1 LDDWARIE
9 EEVYGLFTPG
19 APIKVEAELAGRQE
33 QASKLRRIVLSSGE
47 HALVYGE
54 RGVGKT
60 SIANSFYGSLNKP
73 TRPVYPVLV
82 NCGSSNFTEC
92 WRKVFRRLSVG
103 DTSLANHYTG
113 EITPDDVEIELSSFG
128 AQTAPI
134 IVFDEFDQVVD
145 EPTRRKFTETIKSLS
160 DHVINATIILVG
172 IADNAGQLI
181 SDHQSISRALKQVE
195 MPRLS
200 LDELERII
208 TSRYRQ
214 AMMKSDDA
222 AVFLMAFL
230 ARGLPYYAHLCGR
243 YAGMMAARRK
253 SRLVTVQDVIDGF
266 GEALSEV
273 DQTIT
278 EAYLSG
284 VVSQRGEET
293 LYEPVL
299 LACALAD
306 TDKLGQF
313 QQAAVAKP
321 LADLVERTPPYTA
334 ATFAFHMNEF
344 CEEKRGSILER
355 DGPARNI
362 RYRFADALMQPYV
375 IITALKEGRLNVDTL
390 KKFIPRRQLGLGLD
404 DA

>member
-1 LDDWARIE
+1 MTDWTKLE
-9 EEVYGLFTPG
+9 EEVYGLFSPG
-19 APIKVEAELAGRQE
+19 APIRVESELAGRLE
-33 QASKLRRIVLSSGE
+33 QASNLRRIVLSPGE
-47 HALVYGE
+47 HALVHGE

-60 SIANSFYGSLNKP
+60 SIANSFYGSLNTP
-73 TRPVYPVLV
+73 IRPVLPVLV
-82 NCGSSNFTEC
+82 NCGSANFSEC
-92 WRKVFRRLSVG
+92 WRKVFRRLSLSDG
-103 DTSLANHYTG
+103 TSLADAYASD
-113 EITPDDVEIELSSFG
+113 ITPDDVEVELSSFG

-134 IVFDEFDQVVD
+134 LVFDEFDQVTD
-145 EPTRRKFTETIKSLS
+145 EATRRKFTETIKSLS
-160 DHVINATIILVG
+160 DHVVNATVVLVG
-172 IADNAGQLI
+172 IADNAGQLV

-200 LDELERII
+200 LAELEAII

-214 AMMKSDDA
+214 AAMRSEDD

-253 SRLVTVQDVIDGF
+253 SRMVTVKDVIAGF
-266 GEALSEV
+266 ELALAEV

-278 EAYLSG
+278 EAYLSA

-299 LACALAD
+299 LACSLAD

-321 LADLVERTPPYTA
+321 LAALVQRDPPYTA

-344 CEEKRGSILER
+344 CEEKRGMVLER

-375 IITALKEGRLNVDTL
+375 IISALRDGRLDVETL
-390 KKFIPRRQLGLGLD
+390 RKFIPKRQIDLGL
-404 DA
+404 